1 MKPTIVCTEGYHR
14 NKDVV
19 IFNFDY
25 NKELIKQIKTL
36 QGVRWS
42 QTKGKWYQPFSEF
55 MLNEFFKRL
64 KSFAYIDY
72 SALTDASKT
81 RQARQPK
88 KNENKVLLPEGYL
101 DKLQQKRYSEN
112 TIRNYTSYMRDFVGS
127 FAGRELE
134 NITIVEINEYILK
147 LVNEDK
153 ISASQQNLRINAI
166 KFYYEKVLGRTKQ
179 RIDIPRPKKT
189 KKLPDVLSKE
199 EVFRMIRL
207 TKNTKHKSILM
218 ILYSCGLRRGE
229 VCRLEV
235 ADVDSERG
243 MIKIREGKGKK
254 DRYVPLSKNILSTLR
269 KYFKEMKP
277 DKWLFEGSRKGPY
290 SPQSVERVVK
300 NAAERAGIRKNVY
313 PHILRH
319 SFATHYLEQGTDLR
333 YIQEWLGH
341 SSSKTTEIYTH
352 VTNTDMNRFKNPLDD
367 MDDPDG

>member
-1 MKPTIVCTEGYHR
+1 MKPIIVCTEGYHR

-36 QGVRWS
+36 PGVRWS
-42 QTKGKWYQPFSEF
+42 QTKGKWYQPVSEF
-55 MLNEFFKRL
+55 MLNEFFKKL
-64 KSFAYIDY
+64 KPFAYIDY
-72 SALTDASKT
+72 SALTDESKT
-81 RQARQPK
+81 RQVRQPK

-112 TIRNYTSYMRDFVGS
+112 TIRNYTSYMRDFVAS

-134 NITIVEINEYILK
+134 KITIEEINEYILK
-147 LVNEDK
+147 LVNEEK

-166 KFYYEKVLGRTKQ
+166 KFYYEKVLGRKKQ

-254 DRYVPLSKNILSTLR
+254 DRYAPLSKNVLSTLR
-269 KYFKEMKP
+269 KYFKEMRP
-277 DKWLFEGSRKGPY
+277 DRWLFEGSRKGPY

-367 MDDPDG
+367 LDDPDG